1 VGLVVGGGLL
11 GLHLGLKRTGRIRA
25 REAAAGGGGETV
37 TLGNTQLLAS
47 WRSAPFSMRCL
58 HLKAPA
64 ENLLVVLRTLKGLSV
79 NIVDMFIHYF
89 IQENSYLMRTS
100 ISVACI

>member
-1 VGLVVGGGLL
+1 VVGGGLL

-25 REAAAGGGGETV
+25 REAGAGGGGETV
-37 TLGNTQLLAS
+37 SLGNTQQLDS

-58 HLKAPA
+58 HLKDPA
-64 ENLLVVLRTLKGLSV
+64 EDLLVVLRTRKGLSV

-89 IQENSYLMRTS
+89 IQGK
-100 ISVACI
+100 